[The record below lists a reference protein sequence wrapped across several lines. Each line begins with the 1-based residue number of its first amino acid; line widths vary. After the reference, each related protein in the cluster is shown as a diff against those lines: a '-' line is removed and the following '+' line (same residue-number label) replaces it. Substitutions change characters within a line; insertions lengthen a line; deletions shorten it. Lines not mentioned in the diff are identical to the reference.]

1 MTETEKGRIGRI
13 DKGVGVVGVEAEVG
27 QTLVGVGTGMTGGSP
42 RMIDGTAVGMNQI
55 TDLERVVTARGGTVV
70 AAANRVHTDI
80 SRKVTH
86 QLVERARNLA
96 KGRD

>member
-70 AAANRVHTDI
+70 AANRVHTDI

-96 KGRD
+96 KGRG